1 MSENIEKL
9 KILTEKLQMKD
20 KELLESE
27 QMLKNILEN
36 MPGSIKLWV
45 TDKDFNI
52 KYVAGS
58 NHRGETNSN
67 CDVLQ
72 KSIFD
77 FLDKEKDILIIQAH
91 KDAFLGVSSKF
102 EHNLNEKD
110 YIFSIKP
117 LEDKFGKI
125 VGAIGTQFNVSKYI
139 GMKNRLNEIV
149 ELLKECD
156 SFNKLSCEKSDKIK
170 NLLYNE

>member
-9 KILTEKLQMKD
+9 KMLTEKLQIKD
-20 KELLESE
+20 KELLENE

-36 MPGSIKLWV
+36 MPGSINLWV

-58 NHRGETNSN
+58 NHRETNN
-67 CDVLQ
+67 DCEALQ

-77 FLDKEKDILIIQAH
+77 FLDPEKDNLIIQAH

-102 EHNLNEKD
+102 EHNFNQKD

-125 VGAIGTQFNVSKYI
+125 VGAIGTQFNISKYI
-139 GMKNRLNEIV
+139 GMKNRLNTIV